1 MEEYVLSYYPKFSCI
16 KGECKHTCCA
26 GWEINIDPDTLD
38 FYENFSGPYK
48 EKLIKGIR
56 RRKSQFKLRK
66 GRCAFLKEDG
76 LCDLIINMGED
87 RLCQVCRDHPR
98 FRSFFSNRM
107 EVGIGFT
114 CEEATRIILSSTD
127 KISLIKTS
135 KGNEEKPLDFTE
147 QKVFEFRTA
156 FISLIQDRTVPFSKR
171 VENAI
176 KLSNGSGVLSDFNKV
191 KKLFL
196 SFERA
201 NDFYKKVKKLT
212 SFTEEIS
219 EELSIYFEH
228 FLVNFA
234 YRHFATARDTLE
246 VRGIA
251 ISGIISLMLLNGIL
265 VSEKDFSCYTI
276 AELFRQFSTEV
287 EYSNKNLYR
296 LYSFS
301 EKKVK
306 I

>member
-1 MEEYVLSYYPKFSCI
+1 
-16 KGECKHTCCA
+16 
-26 GWEINIDPDTLD
+26 
-38 FYENFSGPYK
+38 
-48 EKLIKGIR
+48 
-56 RRKSQFKLRK
+56 
-66 GRCAFLKEDG
+66 
-76 LCDLIINMGED
+76 MGED
-87 RLCQVCRDHPR
+87 CLCQVCRDHPR

-156 FISLIQDRTVPFSKR
+156 FISLIQDRTVPFIKR

-196 SFERA
+196 SFERVE
-201 NDFYKKVKKLT
+201 NFYKKVKKLT

-234 YRHFATARDTLE
+234 YRHFATACDTLE

-251 ISGIISLMLLNGIL
+251 ISGIISLMLLNSIL
-265 VSEKDFSCYTI
+265 VSEKDFSFLSV